1 MTSADGWG
9 SFWFVRQ
16 LYQGWAEPF
25 DLVTMKLLIYHVSE
39 HRDDNLVRPLW
50 SRLFDESEDH
60 STFHNPL
67 RLDAWTDIFPP
78 LVMQR

>member
-1 MTSADGWG
+1 MGL
-9 SFWFVRQ
+9 FWFLRQ

-50 SRLFDESEDH
+50 SRLFDESEEH
-60 STFHNPL
+60 FTFHHAPH
-67 RLDAWTDIFPP
+67 LDARTDIFST
-78 LVMQR
+78 LQMQR

>member
-1 MTSADGWG
+1 MCCLS
-9 SFWFVRQ
+9 WFVWQ

-50 SRLFDESEDH
+50 SRIFDESEDN
-60 STFHNPL
+60 STL
-67 RLDAWTDIFPP
+67 RVCSYLMVVPVFS
-78 LVMQR
+78 LCR